1 MQQVSPLNTQRIL
14 ALAVEITTNEDQ
26 ENQQLIDAWIEVL
39 AGCVGRVE
47 VSYVK
52 NVALKVI

>member
-1 MQQVSPLNTQRIL
+1 MW
-14 ALAVEITTNEDQ
+14 
-26 ENQQLIDAWIEVL
+26 QLIDAWIDVL
-39 AGCVGRVE
+39 AESVGRVE